1 MAQSKA
7 QIKFPQTDPQMQ
19 ISELFDKEIKV
30 TILKLL
36 SENTDKQLN
45 KVREMTHEQNENISI
60 WNL

>member
-1 MAQSKA
+1 MAQSKE

-45 KVREMTHEQNENISI
+45 KVREMRHEQNENISI